1 MPRLRASSAT
11 PFFPFK
17 IIWSLVSVVTLGT
30 FSFGGPVTGWL
41 LPSLG
46 GDGVKDCGRGTR
58 GHQAEKTSLLTA
70 VANLICS
77 ILYKLFGM
85 VFKT

>member
-1 MPRLRASSAT
+1 MAT

-46 GDGVKDCGRGTR
+46 GDGVKDCGRISSRAGTR
-58 GHQAEKTSLLTA
+58 GRQAEKTSSLTV

-85 VFKT
+85 VF